1 MNDGAELAHP
11 DRLTILIVS
20 DLVRL
25 ATQLTAGLL
34 PVTGQAGVPELAGLA
49 GVYGAA
55 DGFFASAFHGA
66 AADDGQPAQP
76 AAGQRPAGVE
86 LLGGRDRT
94 GVGDRRARGARRHLR
109 HGTFTLWETSLQ
121 EHVRDRALSRVSS
134 YDYLTSAGVI
144 PLGNVLVGAVGAA
157 LGVATLPPVRNLPR
171 RVLGQRVARL

>member
-34 PVTGQAGVPELAGLA
+34 PVTGQAGVPELAGPA

-55 DGFFASAFHGA
+55 DAFVAPAFTGLLPTTVSPLNLQQAIALRGLSFSVGA
-66 AADDGQPAQP
+66 IVRAWGIGGLEVL
-76 AAGQRPAGVE
+76 AGICV
-86 LLGGRDRT
+86 T
-94 GVGDRRARGARRHLR
+94 
-109 HGTFTLWETSLQ
+109 GTFTLWETSLQ

-144 PLGNVLVGAVGAA
+144 LLGNVLVGAA
-157 LGVATLPPVRNLPR
+157 LGVATLPPVRNQPR
-171 RVLGQRVARL
+171 GVLGQRVARL